1 MFLFQGTGSV
11 WGKATIEK
19 VSKQQIQ
26 AETIVSD
33 AVAKGKSNNEIVQ
46 GLKKNGFEVEV
57 KDKAGVVLYPP
68 GFVPKQEEFNKN
80 KELSLNVIQNE
91 KKIAML
97 EIDKEKGTING
108 KQAEKIEAVEE
119 RLNGALAVV
128 NDLFTGK
135 YGKIEE
141 LAEFIS
147 ANANDPTLAKV
158 VIEIKQTDK
167 MAMGFMQQPNSQE
180 ILNQPENAET
190 KKLYETNQISATEVV
205 RRLGLE
211 KDFKNWLQEQLDA
224 IGGIKDAGTTSAP
237 MGRII
242 SYQWQG
248 IINRKDEDNMAEVQ
262 KRDEDA
268 IKKG

>member
-1 MFLFQGTGSV
+1 MFLFQATGSV

-57 KDKAGVVLYPP
+57 KDKAGTVLYPP
-68 GFVPKQEEFNKN
+68 GFVPKREEFDKN
-80 KELSLNVIQNE
+80 KELSLNVVQNQ

-108 KQAEKIEAVEE
+108 KQAEKIEAVEG

-141 LAEFIS
+141 LEKFIS
-147 ANANDPTLAKV
+147 ENINNPAVATIV
-158 VIEIKQTDK
+158 VEIDK
-167 MAMGFMQQPNSQE
+167 MATGFLQLPETRE

-190 KKLYETNQISATEVV
+190 KRLYENNRISSTEVIK
-205 RRLGLE
+205 RLGLE

-224 IGGIKDAGTTSAP
+224 IRAIKGTGIVKPDELLASYVAGNIVQGQTQKTTSDAIDDAKRNVKDA
-237 MGRII
+237 
-242 SYQWQG
+242 
-248 IINRKDEDNMAEVQ
+248 
-262 KRDEDA
+262 
-268 IKKG
+268 